1 MMRFAPRVSTAVFAA
16 HLRPQPAATF
26 AAAATRPASTGVRAS
41 KTGVWAASQA
51 GALSRP
57 RGAPGPAAYAAMR
70 ALADAA
76 GSSEARV
83 LMRVQK
89 YAGARRAELEQA
101 ADPPAED
108 RERILRLVSS
118 EVTAA
123 TKWSDLGFDDLDKVE
138 VLLEVEE
145 EFNHTMADEDADAIQ
160 SVEDTLAYLRKQNV
174 A

>member
-51 GALSRP
+51 SALSRP
-57 RGAPGPAAYAAMR
+57 HGAPGLAAYAAMR
-70 ALADAA
+70 AFADAA
-76 GSSEARV
+76 ESSEARV
-83 LMRVQK
+83 MKRVQK
-89 YAGARRAELEQA
+89 YASDRKAELEQA
-101 ADPPAED
+101 TDSPAED
-108 RERILRLVSS
+108 REKILGLLSS

-145 EFNHTMADEDADAIQ
+145 EFNHTMADEDADAIE
-160 SVEDTLAYLRKQNV
+160 SVEDTMAYLRKQNI